1 MKSPTNRVEK
11 FLLKTCTRF
20 LHVADGLVRCLRVAE
35 TDWAPKLKPAKCF
48 RIFRERVLQ
57 STVQRHLASPAGSGS
72 IYKRDNKTRKY
83 VDVSNFSF
91 HFQWYRK
98 KWDDCIVFFSCLSQ
112 FSIFQLQDRLK
123 RYKHSNSSNVE
134 HVTGGIFELFWPS
147 SLAVIGFR
155 VLSSEIA
162 QNEDARQGKRRRFP
176 RSCSC

>member
-1 MKSPTNRVEK
+1 MKSRQTVRGSIIMFWRV
-11 FLLKTCTRF
+11 FLNF
-20 LHVADGLVRCLRVAE
+20 LRPFLFKAIYWLTIEFHRRKICLPIGSEDLCPNQPMGFWGL
-35 TDWAPKLKPAKCF
+35 F
-48 RIFRERVLQ
+48 
-57 STVQRHLASPAGSGS
+57 SQRHLLSLRSESASSQYLVIIPSGNS
-72 IYKRDNKTRKY
+72 
-83 VDVSNFSF
+83 
-91 HFQWYRK
+91 K